1 MGWKPPSAPV
11 HTDLGEIP
19 GVREL
24 STEEEKTLD
33 RNAPDRDGQATVRK
47 RLSEREENIAEALID
62 DYGQDAMDIGNML
75 DDWMEDEQAAVP
87 FDIFSDTIKTDIYL
101 HLKAIGSSHD
111 AIMTHDIACK
121 RILKPSMFFYGIN
134 MDDTLPSGFYV
145 VITSIQ
151 RWYKDRDIDNS
162 DLSDFVMPLFL
173 TKVND
178 STYTAKDMSPSQIRR
193 ELAKSGFVERHE
205 VAGL

>member
-1 MGWKPPSAPV
+1 MGWKPQSTPV

-24 STEEEKTLD
+24 SAEEEKILD
-33 RNAPDRDGQATVRK
+33 RNAPDRDGQATIRK
-47 RLSEREENIAEALID
+47 RLSEREENIAETLVD
-62 DYGQDAMDIGNML
+62 DYGQDAIDIGNML
-75 DDWMEDEQAAVP
+75 DGWIEDEQAAVP

-101 HLKAIGSSHD
+101 HLKSVGSSYD
-111 AIMTHDIACK
+111 AAIAYDIACK
-121 RILKPSMFFYGIN
+121 RTLQPFMFYYGIN
-134 MDDTLPSGFYV
+134 MDDTLSSGFYV
-145 VITSIQ
+145 VITSIK
-151 RWYKDRDIDNS
+151 RWHKDRDIDNS

-173 TKVND
+173 TKIND
-178 STYTAKDMSPSQIRR
+178 STYTTKDMSPSQIRR